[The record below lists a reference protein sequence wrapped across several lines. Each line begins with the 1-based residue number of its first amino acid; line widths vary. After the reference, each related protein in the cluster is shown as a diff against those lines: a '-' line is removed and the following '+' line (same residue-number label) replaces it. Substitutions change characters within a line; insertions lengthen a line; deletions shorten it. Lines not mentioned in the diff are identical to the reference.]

1 MPNQVTYFEV
11 TGKDGAALQKFYSSA
26 FGWKID
32 PAPVPGYGFVH
43 SASKV
48 QVRGG
53 IGTAP
58 PHSPSGVKFYV
69 QTEDMKATLRK
80 IEKSGG
86 KVLMPPTE
94 IGGTTIA
101 LFADP
106 EGHVVG
112 LL

>member
-1 MPNQVTYFEV
+1 MANHVTYFEV
-11 TGKDGAALQKFYSSA
+11 TGKDGDALQKFYSA
-26 FGWKID
+26 ALGWKID

-43 SASKV
+43 SSSKV
-48 QVRGG
+48 LMRGG

-58 PHSPSGVKFYV
+58 PRSPSGVKFYV
-69 QTEDMKATLRK
+69 QTDDMKATLRK
-80 IEKSGG
+80 IEKAGG
-86 KVLMPPTE
+86 KVLMPPTQ
-94 IGGTTIA
+94 IGGSTIA